1 MVEIMKELCIGCG
14 VCVRECPVRN
24 LTMENEKA
32 SVKRSCM
39 ECGHCFAICPKK
51 AISIPDYPAD
61 GIIEFENQTSPVSGD
76 EFLRLIKSRRSI
88 RDYQEKNIAKETWEK
103 ILEAGRFTATGGN
116 GQDLKYVVV
125 QDDLET
131 IKNYVWDGF
140 AALIEQLKK
149 SKGSTNSLVR
159 QLRSMNA
166 AHLASRQDDRL
177 FFNAPSLLV
186 ITSSFPLDGGLAA
199 SNIELMAH
207 AEGLGVLFSGFI
219 QRALALSEDGCNYLG
234 IEKTQICACM
244 LLGYPNVTYR
254 RTVPRKAAQI
264 TWK

>member
-1 MVEIMKELCIGCG
+1 MVEIMKEICIGCG
-14 VCVRECPVRN
+14 ACVRECPVRN

-39 ECGHCFAICPKK
+39 ECGHCFAICPQK
-51 AISIPDYPAD
+51 AINISGYPSD
-61 GIIEFENQTSPVSGD
+61 GIIEFVNQTSLVNGE

-88 RDYQEKNIAKETWEK
+88 RDYQEKSIAKETWEK
-103 ILEAGRFTATGGN
+103 ILEAGRFTATSGN

-125 QDDLET
+125 QDELET
-131 IKNYVWDGF
+131 VKKYVWDGF

-149 SKGSTNSLVR
+149 SRGDTSPLVR

-166 AHLASRQDDRL
+166 VHLASLDDRL
-177 FFNAPSLLV
+177 FFNAPALLV
-186 ITSSFPLDGGLAA
+186 ITSASPLDGGLAA

-219 QRALALSEDGCNYLG
+219 QRALALNEDACDYLKV
-234 IEKTQICACM
+234 EKTQICACM
-244 LLGYPNVTYR
+244 LLGYPNVEYR
-254 RTVPRKAAQI
+254 RSVPRKAAQI

>member
-14 VCVRECPVRN
+14 ACVRECPVRN

-39 ECGHCFAICPKK
+39 ECGHCFAICPPK
-51 AISIPDYPAD
+51 AINISDYPSD
-61 GIIEFENQTSPVSGD
+61 GIIEFVNQTSPVNGE

-88 RDYQEKNIAKETWEK
+88 RDYQEKRIAKETWEK
-103 ILEAGRFTATGGN
+103 ILEAGRFTATSGN

-125 QDDLET
+125 QDNLET
-131 IKNYVWDGF
+131 VKNYVWDGF

-149 SKGSTNSLVR
+149 SKGSTSPLVR

-166 AHLASRQDDRL
+166 AHLASWRDDRL

-186 ITSSFPLDGGLAA
+186 ITSAFPLDGGLAA

-234 IEKTQICACM
+234 IEKAQICACM
-244 LLGYPNVTYR
+244 LLGYPNITYR
-254 RTVPRKAAQI
+254 RSVPRKATQI